1 MRTKWMVFLGLL
13 AMLLLA
19 VAVHADA
26 PGFSIDWYVVSGG
39 GGRST
44 GGAFTLD
51 GSVLQPAGIASGGNY
66 QLQSGFWYGTV
77 GVTVPPSR
85 WLYLP
90 VLLRNFTTY

>member
-1 MRTKWMVFLGLL
+1 
-13 AMLLLA
+13 
-19 VAVHADA
+19 
-26 PGFSIDWYVVSGG
+26 
-39 GGRST
+39 
-44 GGAFTLD
+44 
-51 GSVLQPAGIASGGNY
+51 VLQPAGIASGGNY